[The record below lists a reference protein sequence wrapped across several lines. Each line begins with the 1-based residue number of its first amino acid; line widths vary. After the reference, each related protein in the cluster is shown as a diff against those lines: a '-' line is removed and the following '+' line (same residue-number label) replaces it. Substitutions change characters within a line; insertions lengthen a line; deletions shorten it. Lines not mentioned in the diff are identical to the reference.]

1 MYLKQ
6 RKQNTGELLM
16 PNFFQKKLSPCLF
29 MPAISNRWGSVYN
42 PIFPT
47 FKVNL
52 PKKLGSNSVLHSG
65 HLSFVYIEPIRRY
78 RSTEFDP

>member
-1 MYLKQ
+1 MYLKS

-47 FKVNL
+47 FKINL
-52 PKKLGSNSVLHSG
+52 PKKLGIDFSAPFR
-65 HLSFVYIEPIRRY
+65 SFEF
-78 RSTEFDP
+78 RSYGTD